1 MSALSIQPTYPIFT
15 DIDGQP
21 LEAGYVWIG
30 AANLDPQTNPI
41 NVYWDAALTISAPQ
55 PIRTLAG
62 YPSRNGTPARLYVNS
77 DYSIRVMNKNGSM
90 VYSAPAATERYSDVV
105 VSGVNAED
113 VIYDPPFI
121 GGVQT
126 NVEAKLAQTVSVK
139 DFGAVGD
146 DSDETTNL
154 TNALTAAAGNT
165 LSFEPGKVY
174 RSTAALVVPPN
185 TTLELNGSKIKFVIT
200 GSQNCLVP
208 TDGVTVRNGSV
219 ELAGSGYT
227 GHGGNGCPIIVG
239 DYGLGTGHKNI
250 KVENVTITSNKVGG
264 NAFFITGD
272 SENIVFEN
280 IEIPGPTVIA
290 NYGCHWGGANDPT
303 AGTTHPHN
311 IVMRNIKMGTSTHT
325 TAIGAVTSGCYD
337 VLMENLV
344 FDNMPL
350 HCVYIF
356 CGDYG
361 MEFATDANIKALGI
375 HNIKVKNVT
384 GKRVGYPVYIDMF
397 KNVAPATPEKERCT
411 SIMLENCSFFG
422 NAPTDS
428 TKFGFRLR
436 YADNVVMQS
445 CVFKNFYNAG
455 RVTLSSNNNTFY
467 NCEFSSSRL
476 GGIFWTITGETSSTP
491 SQRNTFENCLFKD
504 NNQASSA
511 SISDIYLQWGGYN
524 TIKDCKFDSPLIPW
538 NVRTGTGATASFGNV
553 VTGNLI
559 VTPPTSVC
567 FSFGSGTDYGIVTM
581 FAGNRMAN
589 NTLVPVN
596 GFAGGQLHLPF
607 DTTPRAG
614 QNRVASKY
622 VGAAIP
628 VANLWTVG
636 DTVYYNAPA
645 AGGKIGAVCVTEGT
659 PGTWKEFGAIDA

>member
-1 MSALSIQPTYPIFT
+1 VLRDLFEVSKRVTEARANVLTTGKANQAFANAEGLIGKVMESSITQRAATAAAGLVPGGGLVAPDIIQFMSKSSAERIKAAGKLFADDGFQKLAIEAATKGTPSANSIRRTAMSQSFQNFADAAKIPKALDARIQWLQTATQAERQFTRRTNKMSALSIQVPFPVFQ
-15 DIDGQP
+15 DRDGQP
-21 LEAGYVWIG
+21 LDNGYVW
-30 AANLDPQTNPI
+30 
-41 NVYWDAALTISAPQ
+41 
-55 PIRTLAG
+55 
-62 YPSRNGTPARLYVNS
+62 
-77 DYSIRVMNKNGSM
+77 
-90 VYSAPAATERYSDVV
+90 
-105 VSGVNAED
+105 
-113 VIYDPPFI
+113 
-121 GGVQT
+121 
-126 NVEAKLAQTVSVK
+126 
-139 DFGAVGD
+139 
-146 DSDETTNL
+146 
-154 TNALTAAAGNT
+154 
-165 LSFEPGKVY
+165 
-174 RSTAALVVPPN
+174 
-185 TTLELNGSKIKFVIT
+185 IKFVIT